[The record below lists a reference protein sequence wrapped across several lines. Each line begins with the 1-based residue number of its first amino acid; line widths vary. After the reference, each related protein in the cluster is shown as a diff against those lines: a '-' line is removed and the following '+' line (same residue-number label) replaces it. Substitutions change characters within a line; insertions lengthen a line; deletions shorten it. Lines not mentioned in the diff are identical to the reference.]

1 MALKDVPIRPALRH
15 KVTIE
20 RGTESQNE
28 YGEAR
33 LTWATLTTRR
43 AFVRPLS
50 GRERLLAE
58 QVQSDVTHKVTM
70 REYTGLTPRDR
81 FVFDSRT
88 LNIVSVIEKSNVPHH
103 MEVMCREETDA

>member
-1 MALKDVPIRPALRH
+1 MALKEVPIRPNLRH
-15 KVTIE
+15 VVTVQ

-50 GRERLLAE
+50 GRELLMAE
-58 QVQSDVTHKVTM
+58 QAQSDVTHKVTM
-70 REYTGLTPRDR
+70 REYAGLTSRDR
-81 FVFDSRT
+81 LLFDSRT
-88 LNIVSVIEKSNVPHH
+88 LNIVSVIEKANVPHQ
-103 MEVMCREETDA
+103 MELMCREETDV